1 MTNNPHQ
8 LTESGVAELESELE
22 KLKKRRT
29 EVAERLKAAKELGDL
44 SENADYTAALEE
56 QEYVESRINEISDVL
71 QNVEIIKSPG
81 DKDKVELGN
90 TVTLESEGKD
100 ISYTVVGSLES
111 DPTAGKISQESP
123 IGKALLGAKKGDRV
137 EITTPGGNRECKV
150 KEIS

>member
-56 QEYVESRINEISDVL
+56 QEYVESRINEISDIL

-90 TVTLESEGKD
+90 TVTLETEGKD

-123 IGKALLGAKKGDRV
+123 IGKALLGAKKGDTV

>member
-56 QEYVESRINEISDVL
+56 QEYVESRINEISDIL

-90 TVTLESEGKD
+90 TVTLETEGKD

>member
-1 MTNNPHQ
+1 MTNSPHQ
-8 LTESGVAELESELE
+8 LTESGVAELEAELE
-22 KLKKRRT
+22 KLKQRRG

-44 SENADYTAALEE
+44 SENADYTVALEE